1 MMRPVQQTAARVTEW
16 LQEGRRVAAGTL
28 VAVDG
33 SSPLDVGA
41 SVYIDEHGTIEG
53 SVTGGCVES
62 AVAQEAMAMLSEDLP
77 PKLVT
82 YGISDELAGT
92 VGLMCGGIV
101 HIFIHVLPDDSREAM
116 LAGLAAIQ
124 EERPAALA
132 TLLDGEHAGAKL
144 YVEASGSIG
153 TLGGPALLDSN
164 AAQEA
169 RGLTIQGRS
178 TVRAYGP
185 DGASLGSGL
194 RVHVAAFA
202 EPPRMVIFGAID
214 FASALAP
221 LAKGLGYRVV
231 IADPRR
237 AFLDSPRFSSHARTM
252 GGWPADVLAELP
264 PLGPRDA
271 VLVFTHDPKLDVP
284 AVIAALGTDAGYIGA
299 LGSRRTTADRN
310 ERLREAGVDAAGLA
324 RVYAP
329 CGLDIGSSTVE
340 ETAVAILGEI
350 IAARAERPGKP
361 LREGSGPIR
370 RDRAEGNVAEGERR
384 GTSQLAWQAK
394 PQSFEA

>member
-1 MMRPVQQTAARVTEW
+1 MRPVQQTAATVIGW
-16 LQEGRRVAAGTL
+16 LEEGRRLAAGTL

-62 AVAQEAMAMLSEDLP
+62 AVAQEAIEMLAGGGP

-101 HIFIHVLPDDSREAM
+101 HIFIHPIREDAREAV
-116 LAGLAAIQ
+116 LAGLAAVRDG
-124 EERPAALA
+124 RPAAVA
-132 TLLDGEHAGAKL
+132 TLLDGEQAGAKL
-144 YVEASGSIG
+144 FVDAASSIG

-169 RGLTIQGRS
+169 RGLTLQGRS
-178 TVRAYGP
+178 TVRAFGP

-214 FASALAP
+214 FAAALAP
-221 LAKGLGYRVV
+221 LAKGLGYRVT

-237 AFLDSPRFSSHARTM
+237 AFLESPRFSSVAQTVAA
-252 GGWPADVLAELP
+252 WPQDVLADVT
-264 PLGPRDA
+264 LGPRDA

-284 AVIAALGTDAGYIGA
+284 AVLAALDTEAGYVGA
-299 LGSRRTTADRN
+299 LGSRRTTDDRN
-310 ERLREAGVDAAGLA
+310 ERLRDAGVSAEQLA
-324 RVYAP
+324 RIYAP

-340 ETAVAILGEI
+340 ETAVAILAEI
-350 IAARAERPGKP
+350 VASRAGRAGRS
-361 LREGSGPIR
+361 LREVDGPIR
-370 RDRAEGNVAEGERR
+370 RDRELQPKA
-384 GTSQLAWQAK
+384 
-394 PQSFEA
+394 

>member
-1 MMRPVQQTAARVTEW
+1 MMRSVQQTAATVTEW
-16 LQEGRRVAAGTL
+16 LNEGRRVAAGTL

-62 AVAQEAMAMLSEDLP
+62 AVAQEALEMLERGTP

-101 HIFIHVLPDDSREAM
+101 HIFIHPIREETRDAV
-116 LAGLAAIQ
+116 LAGLAAIRD
-124 EERPAALA
+124 ERPAAVA
-132 TLLDGEHAGAKL
+132 TLLDGEQAGAKL
-144 YVEASGSIG
+144 FVDAAGSIG

-169 RGLTIQGRS
+169 RGLTAQGRS
-178 TVRAYGP
+178 TVRSYGP

-221 LAKGLGYRVV
+221 LAKGLGYRVT

-237 AFLDSPRFSSHARTM
+237 AFLDSPRFSSVAETVPA
-252 GGWPADVLAELP
+252 WPQDVLADMT
-264 PLGPRDA
+264 LGRRDA

-284 AVIAALGTDAGYIGA
+284 AVVAALGTGAGYVGA
-299 LGSRRTTADRN
+299 LGSRRTTEDRN
-310 ERLREAGVDAAGLA
+310 ARLRDAGVMDEQLA
-324 RVYAP
+324 RLYAP

-340 ETAVAILGEI
+340 ETAVAILAEI
-350 IAARAERPGKP
+350 VAGRAGRAGRS

-370 RDRAEGNVAEGERR
+370 RDRAAAGEVVE
-384 GTSQLAWQAK
+384 QA
-394 PQSFEA
+394 

>member
-1 MMRPVQQTAARVTEW
+1 MMRSAQQTAATVTGW
-16 LQEGRRVAAGTL
+16 LNGGRRVAAGTL

-62 AVAQEAMAMLSEDLP
+62 AVAQEGLEMLERGGP

-101 HIFIHVLPDDSREAM
+101 HIFIHPIRDESREAV
-116 LAGLAAIQ
+116 LAGLAAIRH
-124 EERPAALA
+124 ERPAAVA

-144 YVEASGSIG
+144 FVDGASSIG

-169 RGLTIQGRS
+169 RGLTAQGRS
-178 TVRAYGP
+178 TIRAYGP

-221 LAKGLGYRVV
+221 LAKGLGYRVT

-237 AFLDSPRFSSHARTM
+237 AFLDSPRFSSVAQTIAA
-252 GGWPADVLAELP
+252 WPQDVLSDMT
-264 PLGPRDA
+264 LGARDA

-284 AVIAALGTDAGYIGA
+284 AVVAALATHAGYVGA
-299 LGSRRTTADRN
+299 LGSRRTTDDRN
-310 ERLREAGVDAAGLA
+310 ARLREAGVTDEQLA
-324 RVYAP
+324 RLYAP

-340 ETAVAILGEI
+340 ETAVAILAEMV
-350 IAARAERPGKP
+350 AARAGRAGRS

-370 RDRAEGNVAEGERR
+370 RERTASGEV
-384 GTSQLAWQAK
+384 LEQA
-394 PQSFEA
+394 

>member
-1 MMRPVQQTAARVTEW
+1 V
-16 LQEGRRVAAGTL
+16 
-28 VAVDG
+28 
-33 SSPLDVGA
+33 
-41 SVYIDEHGTIEG
+41 
-53 SVTGGCVES
+53 
-62 AVAQEAMAMLSEDLP
+62 
-77 PKLVT
+77 
-82 YGISDELAGT
+82 
-92 VGLMCGGIV
+92 
-101 HIFIHVLPDDSREAM
+101 
-116 LAGLAAIQ
+116 LAGLSAIQ
-124 EERPAALA
+124 EERPAAVA
-132 TLLDGEHAGAKL
+132 TLIDGEHAGAKL
-144 YVEASGSIG
+144 YVEAGRSIG

-202 EPPRMVIFGAID
+202 EPPRMLIFGAID

-221 LAKGLGYRVV
+221 LAKGLGYRVT

-237 AFLDSPRFSSHARTM
+237 AFLDSPRFSSHAQTVA
-252 GGWPADVLAELP
+252 GWPAEVVADIPA
-264 PLGPRDA
+264 LGPRDA

-284 AVIAALGTDAGYIGA
+284 AVVAALGTGAGYIGA
-299 LGSRRTTADRN
+299 LGSRRTTEDRN
-310 ERLREAGVDAAGLA
+310 GRLREAGVDDAALA

-350 IAARAERPGKP
+350 IASRAGRPGAP

-370 RDRAEGNVAEGERR
+370 RDRARNVAEDERR
-384 GTSQLAWQAK
+384 RTSSLASQAK
-394 PQSFEA
+394 P

>member
-1 MMRPVQQTAARVTEW
+1 MMRPVQQTAATVIEW
-16 LQEGRRVAAGTL
+16 LEEGRRVAAGTL

-41 SVYIDEHGTIEG
+41 SVYVDEDGTIEG

-62 AVAQEAMAMLSEDLP
+62 AVAQEAIEMLAGGGP

-101 HIFIHVLPDDSREAM
+101 HIFIHPIREDAREAV
-116 LAGLAAIQ
+116 LAGLAAVRDG
-124 EERPAALA
+124 RPAAVA
-132 TLLDGEHAGAKL
+132 TLLDGEQAGAKL
-144 YVEASGSIG
+144 FVDAASSIG

-169 RGLTIQGRS
+169 RGLTLQGRS
-178 TVRAYGP
+178 TVRAFGP

-214 FASALAP
+214 FAAALAP
-221 LAKGLGYRVV
+221 LAKGLGYRVT

-237 AFLDSPRFSSHARTM
+237 AFLESPRFSSVAQTVAA
-252 GGWPADVLAELP
+252 WPQDVLADVT
-264 PLGPRDA
+264 LGPRDA

-284 AVIAALGTDAGYIGA
+284 AVLAALDTEAGYVGA
-299 LGSRRTTADRN
+299 LGSRRTTEDRN
-310 ERLREAGVDAAGLA
+310 ERLRDAGVSAEQLA
-324 RVYAP
+324 RIYAP

-340 ETAVAILGEI
+340 ETAVAILAEI
-350 IAARAERPGKP
+350 VASRAGRPGRS
-361 LREGSGPIR
+361 LRDGAGPIR
-370 RDRAEGNVAEGERR
+370 RERGVADIPLGQPK
-384 GTSQLAWQAK
+384 T
-394 PQSFEA
+394 

>member
-1 MMRPVQQTAARVTEW
+1 MMRSAQQTAATVTEW
-16 LQEGRRVAAGTL
+16 LNEGRRVAAGTL

-62 AVAQEAMAMLSEDLP
+62 AVAQEALEMLERGAA

-101 HIFIHVLPDDSREAM
+101 HIFIHPIRDESRDAV
-116 LAGLAAIQ
+116 LAGLAAIRD
-124 EERPAALA
+124 ERPAAVA

-144 YVEASGSIG
+144 FVDGASSIG

-169 RGLTIQGRS
+169 RGLTAQGRS
-178 TVRAYGP
+178 TIRDYGP
-185 DGASLGSGL
+185 DGASLGGGL

-202 EPPRMVIFGAID
+202 EPPRMIIFGAID

-221 LAKGLGYRVV
+221 LAKGLGYRVT

-237 AFLDSPRFSSHARTM
+237 AFLDSPRFSSVAQTVAA
-252 GGWPADVLAELP
+252 WPQDVLADMT
-264 PLGPRDA
+264 LGARDA

-284 AVIAALGTDAGYIGA
+284 AVVAALATDAGYVGA
-299 LGSRRTTADRN
+299 LGSRRTTDDRN
-310 ERLREAGVDAAGLA
+310 ARLREAGLTDEQLA
-324 RVYAP
+324 RLYAP

-340 ETAVAILGEI
+340 ETAVAILAEI
-350 IAARAERPGKP
+350 VAARAGRAGRS

-370 RDRAEGNVAEGERR
+370 RERTASGEV
-384 GTSQLAWQAK
+384 LEQA
-394 PQSFEA
+394 

>member
-1 MMRPVQQTAARVTEW
+1 MMRPVQQTAATVAEW
-16 LQEGRRVAAGTL
+16 LREGRRVAAGTL

-41 SVYIDEHGTIEG
+41 SVYVDEHGTIEG

-62 AVAQEAMAMLSEDLP
+62 AVAQEAMEMLARGTP

-101 HIFIHVLPDDSREAM
+101 HIFIHPIRDDAREAV
-116 LAGLAAIQ
+116 LAALAAIRDD
-124 EERPAALA
+124 RPAAVA
-132 TLLDGEHAGAKL
+132 TLLDGEQAGAKL
-144 YVEASGSIG
+144 FVDAASSIG

-169 RGLTIQGRS
+169 RGLTAQGRS
-178 TVRAYGP
+178 AVRAYGP

-202 EPPRMVIFGAID
+202 ERPRMVIFGAID

-221 LAKGLGYRVV
+221 LAQGLGYRVT

-237 AFLDSPRFSSHARTM
+237 AFLDSPRFSSVAQTIAA
-252 GGWPADVLAELP
+252 WPEDVLAEM

-284 AVIAALGTDAGYIGA
+284 AVVAALGTEAGYVGA

-310 ERLREAGVDAAGLA
+310 ERLREAGVSDEQLA

-329 CGLDIGSSTVE
+329 CGLDIGASTVE

-350 IAARAERPGKP
+350 VASRAGRAGRS

-370 RDRAEGNVAEGERR
+370 RDREQAVAPGSVTEP
-384 GTSQLAWQAK
+384 A
-394 PQSFEA
+394 